1 MATDVRER
9 MVRSAVIL
17 LAQHG
22 VQGTSFTEVLEH
34 SQTPRGSIY
43 HHFPEGKDQLLAA
56 AVEVAGANAVRVLDT
71 LDGLPP
77 AEIVDGFIG
86 MWRAVLE
93 RSDFTAGCSVLAVTV
108 SSETPAL
115 IERAGVV
122 FRAWTARLAELFA
135 AGGMSAQDA
144 ESAATLLIAASE
156 GAVVIA
162 RAERDLAPLE
172 AVHSAVRRVVG
183 G

>member
-1 MATDVRER
+1 MAADVRER

-22 VQGTSFTEVLEH
+22 VQGTSFSSVLEH

-43 HHFPEGKDQLLAA
+43 HHFPEGKDQLIAA
-56 AVEVAGANAVRVLDT
+56 AVDVAGANAVRVLDA

-93 RSDFTAGCSVLAVTV
+93 RSDYSAGCSVLAVTV
-108 SSETPAL
+108 SSESPAL
-115 IERAGVV
+115 IERAGEDLP
-122 FRAWTARLAELFA
+122 RLDRP
-135 AGGMSAQDA
+135 AGG
-144 ESAATLLIAASE
+144 TLRRRGDVRDSGVGRGHSPHRRE
-156 GAVVIA
+156 RGGRRA
-162 RAERDLAPLE
+162 RA
-172 AVHSAVRRVVG
+172 RRT
-183 G
+183 